1 MTHFH
6 DVWEYK
12 HIIGLSTNIFNI
24 KRKQVPTF
32 QMNTTRIWKCIKLKD
47 NMFTQRI
54 MCIKGGT
61 CADKWM
67 FYPLKNVKAFQHEI
81 GSAVEHDMNHFKNYP
96 DIIEMLVKFESLKL
110 ADEQCH
116 GLSS

>member
-12 HIIGLSTNIFNI
+12 HIIGLSTNMFNI

-54 MCIKGGT
+54 MCIKGGI

-67 FYPLKNVKAFQHEI
+67 FCPLKYVKAFQHEI
-81 GSAVEHDMNHFKNYP
+81 GSAVEHDVNHFKNYP
-96 DIIEMLVKFESLKL
+96 DIIEMLVKFES
-110 ADEQCH
+110 
-116 GLSS
+116 